1 MKKALI
7 DTTTSVQHIA
17 SWVEIPDTTPT
28 RYNAVY
34 ETYHNSARVCEVE
47 DTTFEVY
54 PTLIWV
60 DCEDNVVADQYYYDK
75 ETQTIKPVEN
85 APQPNESQLENM

>member
-7 DTTTSVQHIA
+7 DTTASVQYIA
-17 SWVEIPDTTPT
+17 SWEEIPDTTPT
-28 RYNAVY
+28 QYNAVY
-34 ETYHNSARVCEVE
+34 EIYPNSARVCEVE

-75 ETQTIKPVEN
+75 DTQTFNPVEN
-85 APQPNESQLENM
+85 ALQPTQE